1 MSDIRVFSLCLAV
14 ISHTKRHMSDMFRRG
29 EESLV
34 LRAEKAVSPTTGE
47 VAWLLVD
54 EETYRPHP
62 EAREFS
68 LYLRGAGRSPQTQRA
83 YIPRIGRFLNWSAGR
98 GTDWKTVG
106 LGDMTRFKF
115 HVERTPNRQGQLP
128 SGKTVNAVLT
138 AVCEFIRFCAVQ
150 GHVAHDVAAR
160 LSEPRFLTSPPV
172 GFDPGEGGQHLMV
185 KARVLKAPEIETAPA
200 TLTAPQVVQVLD
212 AAPTARDRLLL
223 TVLVE
228 GGLRIGEALGLRRED
243 MHLLPDSTHL
253 GCRTRGA
260 HLHVRPRQDNVNGAR
275 AKAGRHRLV
284 PLTGIAVH
292 RYRDHLAERETVPE
306 ASRCD
311 YVFVNLVGVHA
322 GRPMTYSNAKQIV
335 ERIGRRCGFRTRP
348 HMMRHTAATN
358 WIRNGVAPDVV
369 QVLLGHASSASTAVY
384 LHARDDDL
392 RAAVDGTA
400 TGAER

>member
-1 MSDIRVFSLCLAV
+1 
-14 ISHTKRHMSDMFRRG
+14 MSDMLG
-29 EESLV
+29 QGKDSAMLCT
-34 LRAEKAVSPTTGE
+34 EKAVSPTTGE
-47 VAWLLVD
+47 VTWLLVD

-83 YIPRIGRFLNWSAGR
+83 YIPRVGRFLNWCAER
-98 GTDWKTVG
+98 GTDWKTAG

-115 HVERTPNRQGQLP
+115 HIERTPIRQGRLP

-138 AVCEFIRFCAVQ
+138 AVCEFLRFCAVQ
-150 GHVAHDVAAR
+150 GHVKHEVAAR
-160 LSEPRFLTSPPV
+160 LSEPRFLTSPPS
-172 GFDPGEGGQHLMV
+172 GFDPGEGGQHLMI

-200 TLTAPQVVQVLD
+200 ILTPPQVREVLET
-212 AAPTARDRLLL
+212 ARSARDRLLL

-275 AKAGRHRLV
+275 AKAGRHRVV
-284 PLTGIAVH
+284 PLAEGAVH
-292 RYRDHLAERETVPE
+292 RYRDHLSERENAPE
-306 ASRCD
+306 AASCD
-311 YVFVNLVGVHA
+311 YVFVNLAGAYA

-335 ERIGRRCGFRTRP
+335 ERIGKHCGFRARP
-348 HMMRHTAATN
+348 HMMRHTAATR
-358 WIRNGVAPDVV
+358 WIRSGVSPDVV
-369 QVLLGHASSASTAVY
+369 QTLLGHASSASTAVY
-384 LHARDDDL
+384 LHAQDEEL
-392 RAAVDGTA
+392 RAAV
-400 TGAER
+400 ERVSPEAIL